1 MEAIKQEFNVSYN
14 QFVNQSEIIVDLR
27 TDVAEDLMQIEG
39 LIDSVKK
46 KIVLAD

>member
-39 LIDSVKK
+39 LIDRKLLK
-46 KIVLAD
+46 L

>member
-39 LIDSVKK
+39 LIDGKLLK
-46 KIVLAD
+46 L

>member
-1 MEAIKQEFNVSYN
+1 MESIKQEFNVSYN

-27 TDVAEDLMQIEG
+27 ADVVKDLMQIEG
-39 LIDSVKK
+39 LIEGVKK

>member
-39 LIDSVKK
+39 LIEGVKK